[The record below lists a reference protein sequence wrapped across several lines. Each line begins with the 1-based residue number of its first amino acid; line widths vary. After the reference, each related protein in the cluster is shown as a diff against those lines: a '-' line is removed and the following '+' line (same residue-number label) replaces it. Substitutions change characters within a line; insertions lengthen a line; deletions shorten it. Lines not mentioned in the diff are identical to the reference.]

1 MSTAPLTGADG
12 SLTAQDGRP
21 VQTDAAEHAT
31 DMTNSG
37 LWSLFDQD
45 EKDLQ
50 QTTELQVNT
59 PEGQIVTLK
68 ITTHHYREIFLRQ
81 YANGTII
88 VPPELVN
95 GQNGT
100 AKYDMVWNILLFK
113 TKNKRYPMVRVTQT
127 TFMNRSDVD
136 TTAGTPS
143 ANLTD
148 INVQPPP
155 KYNQT
160 DLLNATQAADYEDF
174 ATKPLTDMI
183 AETSGGAINGTV
195 NSRRRRQRRRQRR
208 GLR

>member
-12 SLTAQDGRP
+12 SLTARTVGRCRP
-21 VQTDAAEHAT
+21 TRRARHGHDEFRTVVAVR
-31 DMTNSG
+31 SG
-37 LWSLFDQD
+37 R
-45 EKDLQ
+45 KDLQ

-68 ITTHHYREIFLRQ
+68 ITAYHYREIFLRQ

-88 VPPELVN
+88 VPRAHN

-100 AKYDMVWNILLFK
+100 AKYDMVWNLLLFK

-127 TFMNRSDVD
+127 TFMNRSEVD
-136 TTAGTPS
+136 TTLRHTLCQ
-143 ANLTD
+143 LTD

-160 DLLNATQAADYEDF
+160 DLLNATC
-174 ATKPLTDMI
+174 
-183 AETSGGAINGTV
+183 
-195 NSRRRRQRRRQRR
+195 R
-208 GLR
+208 